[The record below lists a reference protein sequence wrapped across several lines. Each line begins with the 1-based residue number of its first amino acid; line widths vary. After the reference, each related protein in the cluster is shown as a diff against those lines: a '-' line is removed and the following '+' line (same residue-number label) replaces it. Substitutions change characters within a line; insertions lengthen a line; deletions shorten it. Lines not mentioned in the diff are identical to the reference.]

1 MSYIPSQKKS
11 YGYDA
16 PLRKTNSRA
25 QLPAPKP
32 TNFTWNINGTTNEYE
47 PSAQGVVTYCIPR
60 VHVSVT
66 EEFMMTQLGNY
77 FDHYTRLAEFS
88 SYPTVFDCCEVDRI
102 DFVAIDGN
110 PHFKQAFVY
119 HVPLSAQD
127 KKDHLKRLTEGNGKW
142 SRGYPAT
149 MNLVNR
155 ITEDIFKS
163 EQKRDPKM
171 VPIKHN
177 GRENFW
183 LLLPNRNPMTMSQLE
198 MTEKIAE
205 ENEKLMTGLALLNE
219 AGIPLPTSFDESVLE
234 YKKID
239 TAWQSHSASMEQ
251 LMDKLV
257 ALKTEN
263 KKIHDFAN
271 HNGGLTA
278 EDIKAMEEYEM
289 EMEEE
294 DKRIAHMYENAAAP
308 QETDDKESMS
318 SM

>member
-1 MSYIPSQKKS
+1 MTYNTT
-11 YGYDA
+11 

-25 QLPAPKP
+25 ELPVPEP
-32 TNFTWNINGTTNEYE
+32 TYFNWSPEGYGGAVRDYE
-47 PSAQGVVTYCIPR
+47 PSAQGVLTYCIPR

-66 EEFMMTQLGNY
+66 EEFMRCTLGDY
-77 FDHYTRLAEFS
+77 FDHYTMLPEFS
-88 SYPTVFDCCEVDRI
+88 SYPTTFDCCEIDRI

-110 PHFKQAFVY
+110 AHFKQAFVY

-127 KKDHLKRLTEGNGKW
+127 KKDHQTRLREAMNGKW
-142 SRGYPAT
+142 YRGYPA
-149 MNLVNR
+149 MMDIVNR
-155 ITEDIFKS
+155 ITKDIFAS
-163 EQKRDPKM
+163 EYKRDALK
-171 VPIKHN
+171 VKIKHN
-177 GRENFW
+177 GRDNFW
-183 LLLPNRNPMTMSQLE
+183 MLLPNRNPMTMSQLE
-198 MTEKIAE
+198 MTGKIAE

-239 TAWQSHSASMEQ
+239 TAWQSHRASMEQ

-278 EDIKAMEEYEM
+278 EDIKAMEDYEK

-294 DKRIAHMYENAAAP
+294 DKRIAQMYENAAAP